1 MLTAGP
7 LEHATFDKMR
17 ALEAMHSE
25 AMDSGAT
32 CAGQSVEVENTAL
45 RRRCLNGSEE
55 AEPWPLRSAIALMSR
70 DTASSGTSLG
80 FDMPA
85 AGLEEGLEL
94 LRWCM
99 PKDASS
105 TYLAAF
111 RCSES
116 RRSMIRRCIIVA
128 GVNAFET
135 LNLQKQPRGQQAA
148 SRAFWFGQNFEAM

>member
-1 MLTAGP
+1 MWMLTAGP

-25 AMDSGAT
+25 AMDSGAS

-45 RRRCLNGSEE
+45 RRRCLKGSEE

-70 DTASSGTSLG
+70 DAASSGTSLG

-99 PKDASS
+99 PTDASS
-105 TYLAAF
+105 THLAAC
-111 RCSES
+111 RCNEP
-116 RRSMIRRCIIVA
+116 RSPMIRRCIIVA
-128 GVNAFET
+128 GMNAFET
-135 LNLQKQPRGQQAA
+135 LNLQKQPRRAA
-148 SRAFWFGQNFEAM
+148 SSITRILVGAKF